1 MKRSEGGK
9 PERVAATETASAFKK
24 RSYGSSRRWGDS

>member
-1 MKRSEGGK
+1 MKRSEGG
-9 PERVAATETASAFKK
+9 ERVAATETASAFKK